1 MWGPRCVVP
10 GHYSPGPY
18 WSSITN
24 HKPASL
30 FHIEIKPNSEPGPS
44 PRRATSGQR
53 KTANA
58 AKIKHKLLCGNQ
70 SWFKWQDSRHLH
82 TLSRNKMFFCP
93 FLSVSNDSLYY
104 YFSDSFLFIGN
115 EISIQQVP
123 SSKVKIRCMSELEIF
138 LFEARQILIVNLW
151 PD

>member
-1 MWGPRCVVP
+1 
-10 GHYSPGPY
+10 
-18 WSSITN
+18 
-24 HKPASL
+24 
-30 FHIEIKPNSEPGPS
+30 
-44 PRRATSGQR
+44 
-53 KTANA
+53 
-58 AKIKHKLLCGNQ
+58 
-70 SWFKWQDSRHLH
+70 
-82 TLSRNKMFFCP
+82 MFFCP

-138 LFEARQILIVNLW
+138 LFEARRILIVNLW